1 MRFAIRF
8 LRHRGRILPWR
19 DVMNQEPRIGDLRI
33 EECLDGELRR
43 YVRTA
48 RLFGVES
55 ALYSDTLPELLD
67 VRLMAI
73 SPQAFTLAGFER
85 VEGVEYAQSWL
96 IAECS
101 RRH

>member
-1 MRFAIRF
+1 
-8 LRHRGRILPWR
+8 
-19 DVMNQEPRIGDLRI
+19 MNQEPRIGDLRI

-67 VRLMAI
+67 VRLVAM
-73 SPQAFTLAGFER
+73 SPPGFTLTGFEL
-85 VEGVEYAQSWL
+85 VAGADYAQSWL
-96 IAECS
+96 VAECS
-101 RRH
+101 RRHLVGAT